1 MIILFF
7 FADSQLHI
15 GGKELDHHFPT
26 AHRLDLQLPGQRQ
39 YGQQERLRKR
49 LSRAKQEEDV
59 VEVATI
65 CRGKTPKQ
73 LANLRRLVS
82 SMLDQSAGSK
92 IRLTVLSDP
101 DSWPS
106 AHAVLRKTI
115 GHYYAKGE
123 NLPAILLIENVD
135 QYSMHTHLE
144 RGKCEKNRRI

>member
-1 MIILFF
+1 MTE
-7 FADSQLHI
+7 S
-15 GGKELDHHFPT
+15 LDQP
-26 AHRLDLQLPGQRQ
+26 
-39 YGQQERLRKR
+39 YI
-49 LSRAKQEEDV
+49 RAKQEEDMV

-65 CRGKTPKQ
+65 CKGNTPKQ
-73 LANLRRLVS
+73 LANLRRLVA

-92 IRLTVLSDP
+92 IRLTILSDS

-135 QYSMHTHLE
+135 QYSTHTHLE
-144 RGKCEKNRRI
+144 RKNLKRKGALKHKNHETVCELPLSQG